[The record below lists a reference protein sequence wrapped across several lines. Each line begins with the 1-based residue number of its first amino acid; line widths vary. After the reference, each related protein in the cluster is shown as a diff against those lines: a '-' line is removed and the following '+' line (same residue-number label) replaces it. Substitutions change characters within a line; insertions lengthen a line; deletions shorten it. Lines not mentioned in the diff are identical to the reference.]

1 MSSYGFLST
10 GEVRAT
16 RQSPLTLGRAT
27 KMIKALEHLS
37 EEERLRQPAL
47 LSLEN
52 RQFSRI
58 YPCTQIPEGKVKR
71 GWRQSVFSGVQ
82 CQDKRQWEQIESQE
96 VLSEHQETLFYCE
109 RDEAS
114 APVVQK
120 ICRVSIPRDSWKMSE
135 HGPEQLAL
143 GGRAWA
149 GEVEQNDLHQSL
161 PTSAIL

>member
-1 MSSYGFLST
+1 
-10 GEVRAT
+10 
-16 RQSPLTLGRAT
+16 
-27 KMIKALEHLS
+27 MIKALEHLS

-143 GGRAWA
+143 GGRA
-149 GEVEQNDLHQSL
+149 
-161 PTSAIL
+161 